1 MKGSAVTLVLTSLLI
16 AGLLWLSGC
25 TLEGEDEADLLP
37 QRGYGT
43 LKLSVDD
50 IGPVSEPNEAGQSTG
65 RYGFWF
71 DQDQDGEPD
80 EFYQINQPSGGIVA
94 LSFDQE
100 TGMADGGFPVAF
112 ARFRP
117 GKEFYEIPLESL
129 TSWILKDR
137 AIGYHQ
143 ARYIDDKDILVY
155 MDRLID
161 AELEAPLTG
170 ERKVFDFNLVSRG
183 TVNPSQAGA
192 SSAGAPDPVDEGED
206 DILTFSDDD
215 VDFTPSRL
223 GDADSDCDD
232 YNSLCRYEEENG
244 FFASGWSRTDCK
256 QRLFNITKDP
266 RGKKYFTC
274 VRACKNNNPGGSGF
288 PGCQEDC
295 VDESLQ
301 DVYGCDGMYGPEV
314 RDIIYIVR
322 RGNDVFRVE
331 KGFSLI
337 DGDTLGVFV
346 DYADVEG
353 DTAAGQMI
361 VDFGGNQTTLDLPG
375 SGIKF
380 NSFEDKVFLG
390 FTVAGPVPAGT
401 FDFTIT
407 LVDRE
412 CGNQGMPAAGSF
424 QSEGQTE
431 EGGSLPTKMSFEM
444 FEVYDRGLDKYTLG
458 KGFVDIS
465 SIKMQAGG
473 NYLYELMQFDVAIVQ
488 AYFWGFSQ
496 TDKFMD
502 LTWDNVNKLIFTTTH
517 DTRKTKYDETDD
529 IQAMAFYIDQP
540 MSAGLFTF
548 YGDEGWNIYSKSPY
562 GDNDDQ
568 PFMRGDFETT
578 TIKLPYWPIYEV
590 NTKYTGCVVPCEY
603 WIDFIYDEARASV
616 RGFGS
621 REEAIQH
628 CQAHSADPFW
638 IDTFTCY
645 KKADSQNNGCISL
658 SDCLGDVPDASNNAP
673 NLCEVIDDVYL
684 KVEVNV
690 DQAYLAN
697 ETYADVLSQTG
708 DEALR
713 LGLYGATDEWKLIP
727 GGNVTFDLNKQNY
740 KLSMPYM
747 PLVPDEF
754 MQIIDA
760 GGAMQSQLYLALVG
774 EISGTTVVYGTGFYP
789 PNDDMDGDWLWLVL
803 YSYNW
808 VDPQSEGW
816 TLGPVS
822 GNTIYGYYNFFEPI
836 IEINFGDARATGGSI
851 IEP

>member
-1 MKGSAVTLVLTSLLI
+1 MKRSAVMLVLTSLLV
-16 AGLLWLSGC
+16 AGMLWLSGC
-25 TLEGEDEADLLP
+25 TLEGEEEGDLLP

-43 LKLSVDD
+43 LKLTVDD
-50 IGPVSEPNEAGQSTG
+50 VGPVEEPNEAGIGTG
-65 RYGFWF
+65 RYGFYF

-94 LSFDQE
+94 LSFDAE

-117 GKEFYEIPLESL
+117 GQDTYEIPLESL

-137 AIGYHQ
+137 AIGYRP
-143 ARYIDDKDILVY
+143 ARYVDDLDVLVY
-155 MDRLID
+155 MDRISD
-161 AELEAPLTG
+161 VELEAPLTG
-170 ERKVFDFNLVSRG
+170 QRKDFDFNLVSLG
-183 TVNPSQAGA
+183 TVTATKSDMNSVD
-192 SSAGAPDPVDEGED
+192 APEKADEDE
-206 DILTFSDDD
+206 IETFDEDD
-215 VDFTPSRL
+215 VDFTPARL
-223 GDADSDCDD
+223 GDVDADCDD
-232 YNSLCRYEEENG
+232 YNSLCKFEEDEG
-244 FFASGWSRTDCK
+244 FFAKGWSRTDCK
-256 QRLFNITKDP
+256 QRLFNISKDP
-266 RGKKYFTC
+266 RGKKYVTC
-274 VRACKNNNPGGSGF
+274 VKKCKKDGASNFQS
-288 PGCQEDC
+288 CQQDC
-295 VDESLQ
+295 VDESMQ

-331 KGFSLI
+331 KGFTLM

-361 VDFGGNQTTLDLPG
+361 VAFGGNQTTLDMPNG
-375 SGIKF
+375 GIKF
-380 NSFEDKVFLG
+380 NSFEDKVYVG
-390 FTVAGPVPAGT
+390 FTVAGPLASGT
-401 FDFTIT
+401 YNFTIT

-412 CGNQGMPAAGSF
+412 CGNQGVPAAGSF
-424 QSEGQTE
+424 ASEGQ
-431 EGGSLPTKMSFEM
+431 SADNAKLPTSMTFEM

-465 SIKMQAGG
+465 SIKMQTGG
-473 NYLYELMQFDVAIVQ
+473 NYLYELMEFDVAIVQ

-496 TDKFMD
+496 TDKFTD

-548 YGDEGWNIYSKSPY
+548 YGDEGWNIYPKSPY
-562 GDNDDQ
+562 GDNEDQ

-578 TIKLPYWPIYEV
+578 SIKIPYWPIYEV
-590 NTKYTGCVVPCEY
+590 NTQYTGCVVPCEY
-603 WIDFIYDEARASV
+603 WIDYIYDDARSSV

-621 REEAIQH
+621 RSEAIQH
-628 CQAHSADPFW
+628 CEAHSADPFW

-645 KKADSQNNGCISL
+645 KKAQSANNGCISL
-658 SDCLGDVPDASNNAP
+658 SDCLDDVDDPSNNAP

-684 KVEVNV
+684 KVRVNV

-697 ETYADVLSQTG
+697 ETYADVLAKTG

-713 LGLYGATDEWKLIP
+713 LGLYAPTDQWKLVP
-727 GGNVTFDLNKQNY
+727 GGHVEFNLAQQNY

-754 MQIIDA
+754 MQIVAAD
-760 GGAMQSQLYLALVG
+760 GSMQSQIYLALVG
-774 EISGTTVVYGTGFYP
+774 EISGTTVVYGTGFYEP
-789 PNDDMDGDWLWLVL
+789 KDDVDGDWFWLIL

-808 VDPQSEGW
+808 VDLESEGW

-822 GNTIYGYYNFFEPI
+822 GNSIYGYVNFFEPI
-836 IEINFGDARATGGSI
+836 IDINFGDARATGGSI
-851 IEP
+851 LEP